1 MAKSREKLKAR
12 KLRRLGR
19 SIKEIAETLKISIG
33 SVSVWCKDIELTQN
47 QIINLQKRRTDPF
60 YGKKLDYFLRK
71 KKEFEEK
78 VFYLKQE
85 GIREIKKLTKREIF
99 LIGVALYWAEG
110 FKKDHQVG
118 FANIDV
124 NMIKFFLY
132 WLKVSFNISN
142 TDLIFR
148 LTANESY
155 KEKIRDL
162 EKFWSSELNV
172 PLSQF
177 SKPFFQKTL
186 WKKRYERPNSYHGVL
201 RVKVKKSV
209 NLLRKIY
216 GYIEGIS
223 LNLN

>member
-1 MAKSREKLKAR
+1 MAKSKEKLEAR
-12 KLRRLGR
+12 KLRRLGQ
-19 SIKEIAETLKISIG
+19 SIKEIAKNLNISVG
-33 SVSVWCKDIELTQN
+33 SVSSWCKDIELTRN
-47 QIINLQKRRTDPF
+47 QILNLQKRRTDPF

-78 VFYLKQE
+78 VFNLKQE
-85 GIREIKKLTKREIF
+85 GIREIKQLTQRAIF

-162 EKFWSSELNV
+162 
-172 PLSQF
+172 
-177 SKPFFQKTL
+177 
-186 WKKRYERPNSYHGVL
+186 
-201 RVKVKKSV
+201 
-209 NLLRKIY
+209 
-216 GYIEGIS
+216 
-223 LNLN
+223 

>member
-1 MAKSREKLKAR
+1 M
-12 KLRRLGR
+12 
-19 SIKEIAETLKISIG
+19 
-33 SVSVWCKDIELTQN
+33 
-47 QIINLQKRRTDPF
+47 
-60 YGKKLDYFLRK
+60 
-71 KKEFEEK
+71 
-78 VFYLKQE
+78 
-85 GIREIKKLTKREIF
+85 
-99 LIGVALYWAEG
+99 IGVALYWAEG